1 MRRKASVLFLTQL
14 KRRSL
19 WAVFIHCVCF
29 RCLRDVTWNSSR
41 PCLFLLWWHERK
53 SHQPCLYSGSRV
65 WVGKVADCVCT
76 AGHVGCFQNKSVGA
90 DRKRSARALPDSRTG
105 NRSAQVFFY
114 ACLSVTDSTCAPC
127 LNLCVHVCSNIRWS
141 FISSPQYRAG
151 VRFTWPAV
159 HQVCLDAFS
168 LPRVSV
174 QWILHLRWKEK

>member
-90 DRKRSARALPDSRTG
+90 DRKRSARTLPDSRTG

-127 LNLCVHVCSNIRWS
+127 LNLCVCMCVQISDGVLSRLHSTELGSGLLDQQFIR
-141 FISSPQYRAG
+141 F
-151 VRFTWPAV
+151 V
-159 HQVCLDAFS
+159 
-168 LPRVSV
+168 
-174 QWILHLRWKEK
+174 